1 MKSIKL
7 LTVGLLS
14 GSALAVMA
22 GQALALD
29 GTAFAE
35 SLADVYAKVGY
46 QITFG
51 PATVDG
57 ANVVIEGAKVT
68 IAGVNETDKPLEIT
82 TPLTF
87 TNVAE
92 VEGGYTADSLT
103 VPDIDQ
109 TVDGVRVEAKN
120 LLVEGIWVPAKG
132 TGTVLDTMEVA
143 AAMSVGPIKVSNAD
157 GELVAIESIAAENT
171 FAPESGGPLESVE
184 SVINTTGIKVDL
196 TSVKEAEARAV
207 IDALGL
213 NVITGSSVQTMN
225 WSFADGHFDLTEAS
239 ITLDNLGK
247 LDFTLGLTGYTVE
260 LMTEMMAF
268 QEEIAA
274 LQKDGKTE
282 EVTQKT
288 EEYGK
293 AMLAKLALSGMS
305 VRYDDASLAG
315 KLLDFFAAAQGAKRE
330 EMVAGLKM
338 MVPAMLAGAGDHP
351 IIKQASDAVSAF
363 LDNPQSIEVAADP
376 EIPVP
381 FTEFETAEQDP
392 FGLIDKLSVTIT
404 ANEAR

>member
-22 GQALALD
+22 GQAFALD

-57 ANVVIEGAKVT
+57 ANVVIDGAKVT
-68 IAGVNETDKPLEIT
+68 ITGVNEADKPFEIT

-87 TNVAE
+87 ANVAE

-143 AAMSVGPIKVSNAD
+143 AAMSAGPIKVSNAD
-157 GELVAIESIAAENT
+157 GELVTIEQIAAENT
-171 FAPESGGPLESVE
+171 FTPEDGGPLESVT
-184 SVINTTGIKVDL
+184 SVVHTTGIKVDL

-207 IDALGL
+207 IDALGV
-213 NVITGSSVQTMN
+213 NVITGSAVQSMD

-247 LDFTLGLTGYTVE
+247 LDFTLGLTGYTTE
-260 LMTEMMAF
+260 LLTEMMTF
-268 QEEIAA
+268 QQDLAA

-282 EVTQKT
+282 DVTKKS
-288 EEYGK
+288 EEFGK
-293 AMLAKLALSGMS
+293 AMLAKLALSGLS

-315 KLLDFFAAAQGAKRE
+315 KLLDFAAAAQGAKRE
-330 EMVAGLKM
+330 EFVAGLKM

-351 IIKQASDAVSAF
+351 IIKQTSDAVSAF
-363 LDNPQSIEVAADP
+363 LDNPQSLEVAADP

-392 FGLIDKLSVTIT
+392 FGLIDKLSVTVT
-404 ANEAR
+404 ANEAK